1 MSDNSVGQV
10 ALDLVV
16 NKNNFDQQMNGI
28 KGMAKKA
35 GLAIAAAFSV
45 KKLVDFGKQC
55 VQLGSDL
62 AEVENVIDV
71 TFTSMSGQVDKFSK
85 NAATQFGLS
94 ETMAKRYVGTFGAMS
109 KAFGF
114 SEKQAYDMSTALTGL
129 AGDVASFY
137 NITQDEAYTKLK
149 SVFTGETESLK
160 DLGVVM
166 TQTALDQFALQNGF
180 GKTTKAMTEQEK
192 VALRYAFVQKQLTTA
207 SGDFARTSDSWANQV
222 RILKLQFDSLK
233 ASIGQGLINVLTPV
247 MKVINTLIGKLVTLA
262 GHFKAFTEMLTG
274 KKSSG
279 SKGLGDTAAAAQ
291 EVTQSTEAASNASN
305 SLAKNSKKAGDAAK
319 KAAKQVRSLMG
330 FDQINKLAEK
340 ETDTSSAGTDATTPS
355 SAVNIPAVDY
365 GSLSKGTDEAG
376 KFSKAFDGIL
386 KKAKELGALFAKGFK
401 IGFGDSEKKI
411 ASIKK
416 HVEGIGKSLK
426 EIWTDPE
433 VQRAANHCLDSF
445 ALNLGKFT
453 GAVASIGLTIAD
465 NLVGG
470 FDIYLSRSKDYI
482 KKRLTECFDV
492 TSAILDQWGSYS
504 AAVADIFGVFS
515 GPEAKSCTASIIGI
529 FSDGF
534 LGVIDLGLKF
544 TNDVYTLIT
553 QPIIDNVELIKETIR
568 NTLEP
573 ISVVLDTLHQG
584 VKDTFEKIHQVYDEH
599 IHPLFE
605 SLTTGVS
612 EIVTTLLNAYNKHIA
627 PVLRMAADFFQQTW
641 QTQVQPAIDMIID
654 AIGDI
659 ADCVKELWE
668 KVLVP
673 VAKWVINT
681 VMPVLAPIVLGIM
694 NTVTSSIGTIM
705 QVIGNLMKSLSGLI
719 TFITG
724 VLTGDWKKAWTG
736 MKTYFEGMWGSLA
749 AIVRKPVNAV
759 IGIMN
764 GLISG
769 AQSMANGIADALNN
783 LSIDIPWWLEQLTG
797 YSSVGFN
804 VPHVRIPKIPYLAEG
819 AYVKRNTPQLAMIG
833 DNRHQGEFVAPEDKI
848 KDMIAAALK
857 AAGNSSEG
865 NGKLTELLR
874 EIISLLKA
882 IHPVTI
888 DEEALRKYFIEKT
901 NQNTKSGKPELL
913 W

>member
-55 VQLGSDL
+55 IELGSDL
-62 AEVENVIDV
+62 AEVENVVDV
-71 TFTSMSGQVDKFSK
+71 TFTSMSDQVDRFAK

-94 ETMAKRYVGTFGAMS
+94 ETMTKRYVGTFGAMS

-166 TQTALDQFALQNGF
+166 TQTALDQFAMENGF

-233 ASIGQGLINVLTPV
+233 ASIGQGLINILTPV
-247 MKVINTLIGKLVTLA
+247 IKVINTLIGKLVALA
-262 GHFKAFTEMLTG
+262 GHFKAFTEMVSG

-279 SKGLGDTAAAAQ
+279 SEGFGDTAAAAQ
-291 EVTQSTEAASNASN
+291 EVTQNTEAASDASN

-330 FDQINKLAEK
+330 FDQINKLSEK
-340 ETDTSSAGTDATTPS
+340 ESDSSGTDNGA
-355 SAVNIPAVDY
+355 SAVNIPATGY
-365 GSLSKGTDEAG
+365 GSLSKGTSEAG
-376 KFSKAFDGIL
+376 KMSKAFDGII
-386 KKAKELGALFAKGFK
+386 KKAKELGGLFAKGFK

-411 ASIKK
+411 TSIKNHLK
-416 HVEGIGKSLK
+416 GIGKSLK

-433 VQRAANHCLDSF
+433 VQRAANRCLDSF
-445 ALNLGKFT
+445 ALNLGKFVGST
-453 GAVASIGLTIAD
+453 ASIGLTIAD
-465 NLVGG
+465 NIVGG
-470 FDIYLSRSKDYI
+470 FDQYLAGSKDYI

-492 TSAILDQWGSYS
+492 TSAILDQWGNYS

-515 GPEAKSCTASIIGI
+515 GPEAKACTASIIGI

-534 LGVIDLGLKF
+534 LGAVDLGLKF
-544 TNDVYTLIT
+544 VNDVYTLIT
-553 QPIIDNVELIKETIR
+553 QPIIDNVDLIKETIR

-573 ISVVLDTLHQG
+573 ISIVLSTIHQG

-612 EIVTTLLNAYNKHIA
+612 EIVTTLLDAYNKYIA
-627 PVLRMAADFFQQTW
+627 PVLKKAAEFFQQTW
-641 QTQVQPAIDMIID
+641 QTQIQPGINMIID

-673 VAKWVINT
+673 VAKWWINT
-681 VMPVLAPIVLGIM
+681 IMPVLAPIVLALM

-705 QVIGNLMKSLSGLI
+705 TVIANLMKALSGLI
-719 TFITG
+719 KFITG
-724 VLTGDWKKAWTG
+724 VLTGDWKKAWSG
-736 MKTYFEGMWGSLA
+736 MKTYFQGIWGSFA
-749 AIVRKPVNAV
+749 PIVKKPINTV
-759 IGIMN
+759 IGFFN
-764 GLISG
+764 GLLKG
-769 AQSMANGIADALNN
+769 VESMVNSIASAINSLQ
-783 LSIDIPWWLEQLTG
+783 IDIPGWLQDLTG
-797 YSSVGFN
+797 YSSFGFN
-804 VPHVRIPKIPYLAEG
+804 LPRWRLGKIPYLAQG
-819 AYVKRNTPQLAMIG
+819 GYVKKNTPQLAMIG

-848 KDMIAAALK
+848 KEMISAALS
-857 AAGNSSEG
+857 AAGNTG
-865 NGKLTELLR
+865 NGDSKLTELLR

-901 NQNTKSGKPELL
+901 NQNTRSGKPELL